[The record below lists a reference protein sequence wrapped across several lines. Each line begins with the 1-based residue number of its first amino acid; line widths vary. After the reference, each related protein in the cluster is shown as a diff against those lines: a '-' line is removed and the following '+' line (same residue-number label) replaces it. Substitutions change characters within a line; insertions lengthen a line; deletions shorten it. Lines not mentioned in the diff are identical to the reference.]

1 MTEFDDRHCG
11 MVVYAVGSFTEPLGE
26 GWTLAQQSGQR
37 SEQQLL
43 SIACDDWNQLE
54 ERTQAALTVV
64 AGALGRPLS
73 KSGTPSPEDTAADA
87 VDRLELV
94 WHWRPAEGQP
104 AAGSTAEEWH
114 QHQQCLADLTNRFLV
129 EASPYDP
136 WRQDP
141 TRPGAWHRPVGHGPF
156 LASCTS
162 ESRSFV
168 RLWLI
173 TTRAPYVPGPRRSLL
188 DLCETDSESGR
199 RGSLASYTV
208 AMGRARHYL
217 VSSVSNGL
225 DVHEFRHDSLRPAG
239 TLRSIRDR
247 SAKQRIAAAGL
258 RTAATTA
265 AEIAADLA
273 TDLRRLCAAD
283 ARLDP
288 LTPDQPAIPF
298 AAEDRLQ
305 MADALGLVDF
315 NWERVAAVEHQL
327 TAIETHDDNIATGRA
342 TRATSMSTVLLAVT
356 AAAVG
361 AAQLSQT
368 YRGRVSLA
376 LMAGGALLAVGV
388 LVLDS
393 TTATTRAHLLSMT
406 IAGASVGTG
415 LGLWASWPIPLVV
428 VAAGLGAL
436 SGATITL
443 AIEAFTFSARLHT
456 VRRWLLRPVVP
467 NLHPTAGAA
476 AVPGDSERP
485 VQR

>member
-1 MTEFDDRHCG
+1 
-11 MVVYAVGSFTEPLGE
+11 MVAYAIGSFTEPLGE
-26 GWTLAQQSGQR
+26 GWSLAQDSGQR

-43 SIACDDWNQLE
+43 SVACDDRKQLE

-64 AGALGRPLS
+64 ADALGRPLS
-73 KSGTPSPEDTAADA
+73 GQGTPSTEHAPGEA

-94 WHWRPAEGQP
+94 WYWRPAEERSE
-104 AAGSTAEEWH
+104 AGGTAEEWH
-114 QHQQCLADLTNRFLV
+114 QHQQCLADLTGRFLV

-136 WRQDP
+136 WQQDP
-141 TRPGAWHRPVGHGPF
+141 TRSGAWHRPVGHGPF
-156 LASCTS
+156 LTSCTS

-199 RGSLASYTV
+199 RGSLASYAV
-208 AMGRARHYL
+208 AMGRARHFL

-265 AEIAADLA
+265 AGTATDLA

-288 LTPDQPAIPF
+288 LTADRPAIPF
-298 AAEDRLQ
+298 ASEDQLQ

-315 NWERVAAVEHQL
+315 NQERVAAVEHQL
-327 TAIETHDDNIATGRA
+327 TAIETHDDNMATGRA

-368 YRGRVSLA
+368 DRGRVSLA
-376 LMAGGALLAVGV
+376 LTAGGALLAVGV

-393 TTATTRAHLLSMT
+393 TTATTRAHLLSLA
-406 IAGASVGTG
+406 IAGASVGIG
-415 LGLWASWPIPLVV
+415 LGLGAGWPLLLVL
-428 VAAGLGAL
+428 VAASLGAL
-436 SGATITL
+436 SGATLTL
-443 AIEAFTFSARLHT
+443 AIEAITFSARMSA

-467 NLHPTAGAA
+467 NLHPTTGAA
-476 AVPGDSERP
+476 AAPGDSERP